1 MAQFMVEFD
10 LPTPFPPN
18 FVVKIP
24 MQKMAIDELMDDGRI
39 SSYALSIDRGRFWA
53 VINAENDFGVLDVIN
68 QFPLI
73 DQMPYIITELM
84 FNHAGAI
91 HVPGFSL
98 N

>member
-1 MAQFMVEFD
+1 MPQFMVEFD
-10 LPTPFPPN
+10 LPVPFSPS
-18 FVVKIP
+18 FIAKIP
-24 MQKMAIDELMDDGRI
+24 VQKMVVDELMEDGQI
-39 SSYALSIDRGRFWA
+39 SSYALSMDRGRLW
-53 VINAENDFGVLDVIN
+53 VIINAQNDFDVLDVIN

-73 DQMPYIITELM
+73 DQMQYSLTELM